1 MSLND
6 TPLSE
11 RIHIAFF
18 GRRNAGKSSLVN
30 AVTGQ
35 SVSVVSEKKGTTTD
49 PVYKN
54 MELLPLGPVTI
65 IDTPG
70 FDDDEETIG
79 KLRVEKAVQTLR
91 KTDIAV
97 LVKDSSLPFSETEK
111 TLVSKFENFNIPY
124 IIAQNKC
131 DLLKKFDNKD
141 DNSVFVSAKTLK
153 GINEL
158 KEKIASLNSL
168 KEHRRNLLDG
178 IAKKGDTLILVVP
191 IDKAAPK
198 GRLILPQ
205 QQVIREALDLGCVAI
220 VTRDTELKQTL
231 DIVKNPSFVICDS
244 QVFSYTASVVP
255 ESIPLTSFSILMA
268 RYKGFLDTALKGIS
282 KISKLTEKS
291 TVVISEGCTH
301 HRQCGDIGTVKIPA
315 LIEKFT
321 KVRPIYKFTSGQDF
335 SEEIIKGADLV
346 IHCGGCMLNER
357 EMLFRQ
363 NTALNCGVP
372 FTNYGTAIAYMSGIL
387 KRSVKDILE
396 YKNTDLDF

>member
-11 RIHIAFF
+11 RVHIAFF
-18 GRRNAGKSSLVN
+18 GMRNAGKSSLVN
-30 AVTGQ
+30 AVTRQ
-35 SVSVVSEKKGTTTD
+35 NVSVVSEKKGTTTD

-70 FDDDEETIG
+70 FDDDEETLG

-111 TLVSKFENFNIPY
+111 KLVSEFEKLNIPY

-131 DLLKKFDNKD
+131 DLIQNI
-141 DNSVFVSAKTLK
+141 NSQNGNTVFVSAKTGK
-153 GINEL
+153 GITEL
-158 KEKIASLNSL
+158 KEKIASLNLL
-168 KEHRRNLLDG
+168 KTQSRKLLDG
-178 IAKKGDTLILVVP
+178 IANKGDTLILVVP

-205 QQVIREALDLGCVAI
+205 QQVIREALDSGCVAVI
-220 VTRDTELKQTL
+220 TRDEELEQTL
-231 DIVKNPSFVICDS
+231 KTVNNPSFVICDS

-268 RYKGFLDTALKGIS
+268 RYKGFLDTALKGVT

-291 TVVISEGCTH
+291 KVVISEGCTH

-335 SEEIIKGADLV
+335 SEEIIKDADLV

-357 EMLFRQ
+357 EMQFRQ
-363 NTALNCGVP
+363 NIALNCGVP
-372 FTNYGTAIAYMSGIL
+372 FTNYGTAISYMSGIL
-387 KRSVKDILE
+387 KRSIKDIPE
-396 YKNTDLDF
+396 YRNFDI

>member
-6 TPLSE
+6 TPLAE
-11 RIHIAFF
+11 RVHIAFF
-18 GRRNAGKSSLVN
+18 GMRNAGKSSLVN
-30 AVTGQ
+30 AVTRQ
-35 SVSVVSEKKGTTTD
+35 NVSIVSEKKGTTTD

-54 MELLPLGPVTI
+54 MELLPLGHVTI

-70 FDDDEETIG
+70 FDDDEETLG
-79 KLRVEKAVQTLR
+79 KLRVEKAVHTLR

-111 TLVSKFENFNIPY
+111 TLVSEFEKLNVPY

-131 DLLKKFDNKD
+131 DLIQNI
-141 DNSVFVSAKTLK
+141 NSQNGNTVFVSAKTGK
-153 GINEL
+153 GITEL
-158 KEKIASLNSL
+158 KEKIASLNLL
-168 KEHRRNLLDG
+168 KTQSRKLLDG
-178 IAKKGDTLILVVP
+178 IANKGDTLILVVP

-205 QQVIREALDLGCVAI
+205 QQVIREALDSGCVAVI
-220 VTRDTELKQTL
+220 TRDEELEQTL
-231 DIVKNPSFVICDS
+231 KTVNNPSFVICDS

-268 RYKGFLDTALKGIS
+268 RYKGFLDTALKGVT

-291 TVVISEGCTH
+291 KVIISEGCTH

-321 KVRPIYKFTSGQDF
+321 KVRPKYKFTSGQDF
-335 SEEIIKGADLV
+335 SEEIIKDADLV

-357 EMLFRQ
+357 EMQFRQ
-363 NTALNCGVP
+363 NIALNCGVP
-372 FTNYGTAIAYMSGIL
+372 FTNYGTAISYMSGIL
-387 KRSVKDILE
+387 KRSIKDIPE
-396 YKNTDLDF
+396 YRNFDI

>member
-6 TPLSE
+6 TPLAE
-11 RIHIAFF
+11 RVHIAFF
-18 GRRNAGKSSLVN
+18 GMRNAGKSSLVN
-30 AVTGQ
+30 AVTRQ
-35 SVSVVSEKKGTTTD
+35 NVSIVSEKKGTTTD

-70 FDDDEETIG
+70 FDDDEETLG
-79 KLRVEKAVQTLR
+79 KLRVEKAVHILR

-111 TLVSKFENFNIPY
+111 TLVSEFEKLNVPY

-131 DLLKKFDNKD
+131 DLIQNI
-141 DNSVFVSAKTLK
+141 NSQNGNTVFVSAKTGK
-153 GINEL
+153 GITEL
-158 KEKIASLNSL
+158 KEKIAILNPS
-168 KEHRRNLLDG
+168 KGQQPKLLEG
-178 IAKKGDTLILVVP
+178 IANKGDALILVVP

-205 QQVIREALDLGCVAI
+205 QQVIREALDSGCVAVI
-220 VTRDTELKQTL
+220 TRDEELEQTL
-231 DIVKNPSFVICDS
+231 KTVNNPSFVICDS

-268 RYKGFLDTALKGIS
+268 RYKGFLDTALKGVT

-291 TVVISEGCTH
+291 KVIISEGCTH

-321 KVRPIYKFTSGQDF
+321 KVRPMYKFTSGQDF
-335 SEEIIKGADLV
+335 SEEIIKDADLV

-357 EMLFRQ
+357 EMQFRQ
-363 NTALNCGVP
+363 NIAINCGVP
-372 FTNYGTAIAYMSGIL
+372 FTNYGTAISYMSGIL
-387 KRSVKDILE
+387 KRSIKDIPE
-396 YKNTDLDF
+396 YRNFDI

>member
-6 TPLSE
+6 TPLAE
-11 RIHIAFF
+11 RVHIAFF
-18 GRRNAGKSSLVN
+18 GMRNAGKSSLVN
-30 AVTGQ
+30 AVTRQ
-35 SVSVVSEKKGTTTD
+35 NVSIVSEKKGTTTD

-70 FDDDEETIG
+70 FDDDEETLG
-79 KLRVEKAVQTLR
+79 KLRVEKAVHILR

-111 TLVSKFENFNIPY
+111 TLVSEFEKLNVPY

-131 DLLKKFDNKD
+131 DLIQNI
-141 DNSVFVSAKTLK
+141 NSQNGTVFVSAKTGK
-153 GINEL
+153 GITEL
-158 KEKIASLNSL
+158 KEKIASLNLL
-168 KEHRRNLLDG
+168 KTQSRKLLDG
-178 IAKKGDTLILVVP
+178 IANKGDTLILVVP

-205 QQVIREALDLGCVAI
+205 QQVIREALDSGCVAVI
-220 VTRDTELKQTL
+220 TRDEELEQTL
-231 DIVKNPSFVICDS
+231 KAIKNPSFVICDS

-268 RYKGFLDTALKGIS
+268 RYKGFLDTALKGVT

-291 TVVISEGCTH
+291 KVVISEGCTH

-321 KVRPIYKFTSGQDF
+321 KVRPKYKFTSGQDF
-335 SEEIIKGADLV
+335 SEEIIKDADLV

-357 EMLFRQ
+357 EMQFRQ
-363 NTALNCGVP
+363 NIALNCGVS
-372 FTNYGTAIAYMSGIL
+372 FTNYGTAISYMSGIL
-387 KRSVKDILE
+387 KRSIKDIPE
-396 YKNTDLDF
+396 YRNFDI

>member
-11 RIHIAFF
+11 RVHIAFF
-18 GRRNAGKSSLVN
+18 GMRNAGKSSLVN
-30 AVTGQ
+30 AVTRQ
-35 SVSVVSEKKGTTTD
+35 NVSVVSEKKGTTTD

-70 FDDDEETIG
+70 FDDDEETLG

-111 TLVSKFENFNIPY
+111 KLVSEFEKLNIPY

-131 DLLKKFDNKD
+131 DLIQNI
-141 DNSVFVSAKTLK
+141 NSQNGNTVFVSAKTGK
-153 GINEL
+153 GITEL
-158 KEKIASLNSL
+158 KEKIASLNLL
-168 KEHRRNLLDG
+168 KTQSRKLLDG
-178 IAKKGDTLILVVP
+178 IANKGDTLILVVP

-205 QQVIREALDLGCVAI
+205 QQVIREALDSGCVAVI
-220 VTRDTELKQTL
+220 TRDEELEQTL
-231 DIVKNPSFVICDS
+231 KTVNNPSFVICDS

-268 RYKGFLDTALKGIS
+268 RYKGFLDTALKGVT

-291 TVVISEGCTH
+291 KVVISEGCTH

-321 KVRPIYKFTSGQDF
+321 KVRPKYKFTSGQDF
-335 SEEIIKGADLV
+335 SEEIIKDADLV

-357 EMLFRQ
+357 EMQFRQ

-372 FTNYGTAIAYMSGIL
+372 FTNYGTAISYMSGIL
-387 KRSVKDILE
+387 KRSIKDIPE
-396 YKNTDLDF
+396 YKNFDI

>member
-11 RIHIAFF
+11 RVHIAFF
-18 GRRNAGKSSLVN
+18 GMRNAGKSSLVN
-30 AVTGQ
+30 AVTRQ
-35 SVSVVSEKKGTTTD
+35 NVSVVSEKKGTTTD

-70 FDDDEETIG
+70 FDDDEETLG

-111 TLVSKFENFNIPY
+111 KLVSEFEKLNIPY

-131 DLLKKFDNKD
+131 DLIQNI
-141 DNSVFVSAKTLK
+141 NSQNGNTVFVSAKTGK
-153 GINEL
+153 GITEL
-158 KEKIASLNSL
+158 KEKIASLNLL
-168 KEHRRNLLDG
+168 KTQSRKLLDG
-178 IAKKGDTLILVVP
+178 IANKGDTLILVVP

-205 QQVIREALDLGCVAI
+205 QQVIREALDSGCVAVI
-220 VTRDTELKQTL
+220 TRDEELEQTL
-231 DIVKNPSFVICDS
+231 KAIKNPSFVICDS
-244 QVFSYTASVVP
+244 QIFSYTASVVP

-268 RYKGFLDTALKGIS
+268 RYKGFLDTALKGVT

-291 TVVISEGCTH
+291 KVVISEGCTH

-335 SEEIIKGADLV
+335 SEEIIKDADLV

-357 EMLFRQ
+357 EMQFRQ
-363 NTALNCGVP
+363 NIALNCGVP
-372 FTNYGTAIAYMSGIL
+372 FTNYGTAISYMSGIL
-387 KRSVKDILE
+387 KRSIKDIPE
-396 YKNTDLDF
+396 YRNFDI

>member
-11 RIHIAFF
+11 RVHIAFF
-18 GRRNAGKSSLVN
+18 GMRNAGKSSLVN
-30 AVTGQ
+30 AVTRQ
-35 SVSVVSEKKGTTTD
+35 NVSVVSEKKGTTTD

-70 FDDDEETIG
+70 FDDDEETLG

-111 TLVSKFENFNIPY
+111 KLVSEFEKLNIPY

-131 DLLKKFDNKD
+131 DLIQHIDSQND
-141 DNSVFVSAKTLK
+141 TVFVSAKTGK
-153 GINEL
+153 GITEL
-158 KEKIASLNSL
+158 KEKIASLNLL
-168 KEHRRNLLDG
+168 KTQSRKLLDG
-178 IAKKGDTLILVVP
+178 IANKGDTLILVVP

-205 QQVIREALDLGCVAI
+205 QQVIREALDSGCVAVI
-220 VTRDTELKQTL
+220 TRDEELEQTL
-231 DIVKNPSFVICDS
+231 KAIKNPSFVICDS

-268 RYKGFLDTALKGIS
+268 RYKGFLDTALKGVT

-291 TVVISEGCTH
+291 KVVISEGCTH

-335 SEEIIKGADLV
+335 SEEIIKDADLV

-357 EMLFRQ
+357 EMQFRQ
-363 NTALNCGVP
+363 NIALNCGVP
-372 FTNYGTAIAYMSGIL
+372 FTNYGTAISYMSGIL
-387 KRSVKDILE
+387 KRSIKDIPE
-396 YKNTDLDF
+396 YRNFDI